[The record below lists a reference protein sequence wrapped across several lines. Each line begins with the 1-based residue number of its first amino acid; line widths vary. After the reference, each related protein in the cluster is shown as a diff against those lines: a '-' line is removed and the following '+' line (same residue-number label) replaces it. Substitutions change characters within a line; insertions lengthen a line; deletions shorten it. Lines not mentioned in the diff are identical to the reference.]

1 MREIISVSLTKDLK
15 KKLEELSKSL
25 QNSKSEIVKQALR
38 QFFAKE
44 EFKNLR
50 GKMIPE
56 AKKRGIYTDEDVF
69 EKVS

>member
-1 MREIISVSLTKDLK
+1 MREVISVSLTEDLK
-15 KKLEELSKSL
+15 KKLEELSRSL
-25 QNSKSEIVKQALR
+25 HNSKSEIVKQALR

-50 GKMIPE
+50 CKMIPE

-69 EKVS
+69 EKIS

>member
-1 MREIISVSLTKDLK
+1 MREVISVSLTKDLK

-38 QFFAKE
+38 QFFVKE

-50 GKMIPE
+50 GKMISE
-56 AKKRGIYTDEDVF
+56 AKKRDIYTDEDVF
-69 EKVS
+69 EKIS

>member
-1 MREIISVSLTKDLK
+1 MREVISVSLTKDLK
-15 KKLEELSKSL
+15 EKLEKLSKSL
-25 QNSKSEIVKQALR
+25 ENSKSEIVKQALR

-50 GKMIPE
+50 VKMIPE

-69 EKVS
+69 EKIS

>member
-1 MREIISVSLTKDLK
+1 MREVISVSLTKDLK
-15 KKLEELSKSL
+15 EKLEKFSKSL
-25 QNSKSEIVKQALR
+25 ENSKSEIVKQALR

-69 EKVS
+69 EKIS

>member
-1 MREIISVSLTKDLK
+1 MREVISVSLTKDLK
-15 KKLEELSKSL
+15 EKLEKLSKSL
-25 QNSKSEIVKQALR
+25 ENSKSEIVKQALR

-50 GKMIPE
+50 DKMIPE

-69 EKVS
+69 EKIS

>member
-1 MREIISVSLTKDLK
+1 MREVISVSLTEELK
-15 KKLEELSKSL
+15 KRLEEFSKSL
-25 QNSKSEIVKQALR
+25 QSSKSEIVKQALR
-38 QFFAKE
+38 QFFARE

-50 GKMIPE
+50 KKMLPE